1 MQENSRIECEFS
13 GCETRSHE
21 WRAEKVIRSAEK
33 NGERTDTMEKSDIR
47 YQAYVS
53 ILEEELKPAM
63 GCTEPIA
70 IAYCAAVARE
80 VLGGLP
86 EKVKVG
92 ASGSMIKNV
101 KVVTSKPSITNCP
114 FTFFR
119 TVRIAIY
126 TFSERISKF
135 IHLTL
140 ISYLSFTFH
149 HVITL
154 LNLFR
159 WL

>member
-1 MQENSRIECEFS
+1 
-13 GCETRSHE
+13 
-21 WRAEKVIRSAEK
+21 
-33 NGERTDTMEKSDIR
+33 MEKSDIR

-101 KVVTSKPSITNCP
+101 KSVIVPNTD
-114 FTFFR
+114 
-119 TVRIAIY
+119 
-126 TFSERISKF
+126 
-135 IHLTL
+135 HLKESRRRRRQESL
-140 ISYLSFTFH
+140 Q
-149 HVITL
+149 VIRKR
-154 LNLFR
+154 NLR
-159 WL
+159 S